1 MVRRC
6 ATTRNTRGTYPS
18 DKPVKATGLYTELRT
33 GSCISSYRAKEAQ
46 ALWMKTELALGPRAA
61 RKTEDGACGGLAGL
75 GGFHIGGGGV
85 GGVVRGGG
93 EHVG

>member
-1 MVRRC
+1 
-6 ATTRNTRGTYPS
+6 
-18 DKPVKATGLYTELRT
+18 
-33 GSCISSYRAKEAQ
+33 
-46 ALWMKTELALGPRAA
+46 MKTELALGPRAA